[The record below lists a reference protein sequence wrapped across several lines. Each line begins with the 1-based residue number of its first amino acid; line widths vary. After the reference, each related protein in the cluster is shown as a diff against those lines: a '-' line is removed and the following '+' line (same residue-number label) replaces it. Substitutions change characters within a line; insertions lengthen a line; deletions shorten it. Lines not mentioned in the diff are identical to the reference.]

1 MINSKVITNKLLIL
15 SLLSIALMGRTFYMS
30 QLNLF
35 ILTRMWLVIS
45 FPLIE
50 IFRCLFVRL
59 SPEIENQRTFATDT
73 ERITESLLGQCA
85 FKRKSAD
92 KLTPPRPSRSHYCKQ
107 ICNTMRYNVNYQR
120 NRSKDRV

>member
-1 MINSKVITNKLLIL
+1 MINSKAITNKLLIL

-50 IFRCLFVRL
+50 I
-59 SPEIENQRTFATDT
+59 
-73 ERITESLLGQCA
+73 LG
-85 FKRKSAD
+85 
-92 KLTPPRPSRSHYCKQ
+92 
-107 ICNTMRYNVNYQR
+107 V
-120 NRSKDRV
+120 

>member
-1 MINSKVITNKLLIL
+1 MTDKFLKQTCFKPLIVLFIVIIDIILCNNRVIQMINSKVITNKLLIL

-50 IFRCLFVRL
+50 ILGVYLFDCHLKLKIREL
-59 SPEIENQRTFATDT
+59 LPLIPSELQRA
-73 ERITESLLGQCA
+73 C
-85 FKRKSAD
+85 
-92 KLTPPRPSRSHYCKQ
+92 
-107 ICNTMRYNVNYQR
+107 
-120 NRSKDRV
+120 

>member
-1 MINSKVITNKLLIL
+1 MINSKAITNKLLIL
-15 SLLSIALMGRTFYMS
+15 SLSSIALMGRTFYMS

-35 ILTRMWLVIS
+35 S
-45 FPLIE
+45 
-50 IFRCLFVRL
+50 LFVRL
-59 SPEIENQRTFATDT
+59 SPEIENQRTFAIDT

-107 ICNTMRYNVNYQR
+107 ICNTMRYNGNYQR

>member
-1 MINSKVITNKLLIL
+1 MINSKAITNKLLIL

-50 IFRCLFVRL
+50 ILGVYLFRELL
-59 SPEIENQRTFATDT
+59 PLIPSELQRA
-73 ERITESLLGQCA
+73 C
-85 FKRKSAD
+85 
-92 KLTPPRPSRSHYCKQ
+92 
-107 ICNTMRYNVNYQR
+107 
-120 NRSKDRV
+120 